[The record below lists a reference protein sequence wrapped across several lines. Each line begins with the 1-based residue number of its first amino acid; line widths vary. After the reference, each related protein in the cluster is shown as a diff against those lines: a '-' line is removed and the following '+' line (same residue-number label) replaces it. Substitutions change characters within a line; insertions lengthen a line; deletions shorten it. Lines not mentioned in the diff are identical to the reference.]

1 MSLYAD
7 EPKHLSF
14 SANFKNEWLLT
25 YLLWC
30 VPFDHLNPQQ
40 VLLVS
45 AGWQLQ
51 SSPGSCL
58 QARRW
63 LYRLTN
69 VISELSTQQKWVFTV
84 SGQFEYYI
92 GVLVGCKHFIAS
104 TKVLT
109 YICACSGNRDC
120 RTVKK
125 WKHPSLLINQ
135 M

>member
-7 EPKHLSF
+7 QPKHLSF

-25 YLLWC
+25 YLSWC
-30 VPFDHLNPQQ
+30 VPFDHLSLQQ
-40 VLLVS
+40 VCWVS

-63 LYRLTN
+63 LYHLTN
-69 VISELSTQQKWVFTV
+69 VISELSTQQKWVFTMA
-84 SGQFEYYI
+84 GWFEYYV
-92 GVLVGCKHFIAS
+92 GVLVGCKRFITS
-104 TKVLT
+104 TKILT
-109 YICACSGNRDC
+109 YICACSGDRDY
-120 RTVKK
+120 RTVET
-125 WKHPSLLINQ
+125 WKHPPFLTNQ